1 MSSVFKVLPFEA
13 LLGVSLPGKRGRVG
27 PHATVTGQ
35 AQTRDQ
41 VLGRIA
47 RNVRG
52 VPQVMVKITSRGYS
66 SSKAQAHAAYLTDH
80 GQLPGEDEQ
89 GFDLPNS
96 KSIRA
101 KLEGWRLSKEIIFL
115 DRKVHLPDDQRKKQR
130 QTHHVVLGM
139 PPGTDPTKLMD
150 AARRFARIE
159 FRAHEYVLVLHE
171 PVTDTRR
178 RGKDGNAPPPKHPHV
193 HFVVRSMGDDGRHL
207 RTFKDDMRRWRETF
221 AEQLREV
228 GVPANASS
236 KLERG
241 RLAKRGR
248 SKSLEERVG
257 VAPSSAESSTEWRT
271 PSASLALARHDY
283 QMVIDSLATSVPK
296 STFVRALQQYVDQTF
311 PPSATRRVAPVERAV
326 QPTTLD
332 INPGRTRP
340 KDERTR

>member
-1 MSSVFKVLPFEA
+1 LSSVFKVLPFDA
-13 LLGVSLPGKRGRVG
+13 LVGITLPGKRGRVG
-27 PHATVTGQ
+27 PRVTATGQ
-35 AQTRDQ
+35 AQARDR

-47 RNVRG
+47 RNVGR

-66 SSKAQAHAAYLTDH
+66 SSKAQAHAAYLTGH

-96 KSIRA
+96 KSIRS
-101 KLEGWRLSKEIIFL
+101 KLAGWRLSKEVVFL
-115 DRKVHLPDDQRKKQR
+115 DQKTHLADDKRKKQR

-139 PPGTDPTKLMD
+139 PAGTDPTKLMD

-171 PVTDTRR
+171 PSTDTRR
-178 RGKDGNAPPPKHPHV
+178 HGKDGNAPPPEHPHV
-193 HFVVRSMGDDGRHL
+193 HFVVRSVGDDGRHL

-221 AEQLREV
+221 AQQLREV
-228 GVPANASS
+228 GVAANASS

-241 RLAKRGR
+241 RIGKRGR
-248 SKSLEERVG
+248 SRALEQRVG
-257 VAPSSAESSTEWRT
+257 TTSPSAESSTGRRA
-271 PSASLALARHDY
+271 PSTSLALARHDY
-283 QMVIDSLATSVPK
+283 QMVIDSLATSPPNA
-296 STFVRALQQYVDQTF
+296 TFVQALQQYVDQTF
-311 PPSATRRVAPVERAV
+311 PTSATRGAMPIERTA

-332 INPGRTRP
+332 VNPGRTRP